1 MAACLPQKKKTDPNT
16 PKVKTVGVNVA
27 NCSSIVYE
35 ARCNTPGV
43 KTVNELAEE
52 KWTPIVKRKGEVRQL
67 KKGDGS
73 YND

>member
-1 MAACLPQKKKTDPNT
+1 MKHDAIPL
-16 PKVKTVGVNVA
+16 
-27 NCSSIVYE
+27 VYI
-35 ARCNTPGV
+35 

-52 KWTPIVKRKGEVRQL
+52 KWTPIMKRKGGVRQL

>member
-1 MAACLPQKKKTDPNT
+1 MIQ
-16 PKVKTVGVNVA
+16 
-27 NCSSIVYE
+27 Y
-35 ARCNTPGV
+35 PGV
-43 KTVNELAEE
+43 RTVNELAEE